1 MKKKWEKRSS
11 AEFFLM
17 WNSDTVGVT
26 IVGIRLWQ
34 YEILTQWVS
43 QLLGYNCGSVS
54 FNLTIKKFHR
64 NIHIIV
70 LKSKRTKRWTQ
81 RYIVCLIWVSY
92 VRDINFLM
100 EKKWEEKRSAEF
112 FRCGI
117 VSQWVLNSVTMVG
130 IQLWQ
135 CGIVS
140 QLVSQLLGY
149 NCGTSVTFN
158 LTIKKIHRNVYI
170 MVLKSKRTKRR
181 I

>member
-17 WNSDTVGVT
+17 WNSVTMGVT
-26 IVGIRLWQ
+26 I
-34 YEILTQWVS
+34 
-43 QLLGYNCGSVS
+43 
-54 FNLTIKKFHR
+54 
-64 NIHIIV
+64 
-70 LKSKRTKRWTQ
+70 
-81 RYIVCLIWVSY
+81 
-92 VRDINFLM
+92 
-100 EKKWEEKRSAEF
+100 
-112 FRCGI
+112 
-117 VSQWVLNSVTMVG
+117 VG

-140 QLVSQLLGY
+140 QWVSQLLGY

-181 I
+181 TQWYIVCLIWVSHVEDINFLMEKMRGKFPAGFFLGDESFSAR